1 MADARKTQSSSGT
14 ISRPLA
20 GKRQVSVTD
29 MSLEARLQ
37 ASAKCNSPTP
47 VDRLTRLN
55 RKEIEII
62 GDIRGTLEHLKTIM
76 ARVKTEGVKEDID
89 KLMTQ
94 FDLLVKSRYEVN
106 EEHRVSLTVERAKLE
121 AAVADTTAIGRVAA
135 SEVKILG
142 ALSAINE
149 RLDEQ
154 EKMTVHRTP
163 QSNSVERQ
171 VAQVA
176 SVPSGEW
183 AEVTKRMRKAVP
195 KSEPEPSPVG
205 VAKTSTKALRSR
217 PVAVI
222 VKRGEEQFPEL
233 LRTVRSKVDP
243 AVTGTAI
250 TRMRQTQQGNL
261 LIEINGGT
269 DTATK
274 MKQEIERSLGPETAV
289 RTTDDLAPVEV
300 RDLDE
305 VTTKEEV
312 LEATLALGD
321 TNGARVVS
329 IRHAY
334 GGAQIA
340 VVLLPKIAA
349 RKICDAGRIRVGLVY
364 ARVRPTE
371 LSDRCYR
378 CLAFGHVAGRCT
390 GVDRRSCCWRCG
402 GEGHR
407 SSQCSAA
414 AQAVVDFRNVLAN
427 AAAGHVPQMDRQ
439 TKLKQPVVKRRSEQE
454 STESTEEGRA
464 ALSPTS

>member
-1 MADARKTQSSSGT
+1 MAETRKTQLSGGT
-14 ISRPLA
+14 KSRPLA
-20 GKRQVSVTD
+20 GKGQASVTD
-29 MSLEARLQ
+29 MSLEARLR
-37 ASAKCNSPTP
+37 ASARSNSLTQD
-47 VDRLTRLN
+47 DRLTRLD
-55 RKEIEII
+55 RKENEII

-76 ARVKTEGVKEDID
+76 ARVKTEGVKDDID
-89 KLMTQ
+89 KLMTH
-94 FDLLVKSRYEVN
+94 FELLVKSRHEVKA
-106 EEHRVSLTVERAKLE
+106 EYRVSLAVERAKLE
-121 AAVADTTAIGRVAA
+121 AAVADTTAIDRVAA

-154 EKMTVHRTP
+154 ERMTVRRTP

-176 SVPSGEW
+176 LSVASGEW
-183 AEVTKRMRKAVP
+183 AEVTKRKRKAVP
-195 KSEPEPSPVG
+195 KPEPEPSPVG
-205 VAKTSTKALRSR
+205 VAKISTKALRSR
-217 PVAVI
+217 PLAVI

-269 DTATK
+269 DTATTV
-274 MKQEIERSLGPETAV
+274 KQEIERSLGPGTAV
-289 RTTDDLAPVEV
+289 RTTDDLVPVEV

-305 VTTKEEV
+305 VTTREEV

-329 IRHAY
+329 IRRAY

-414 AQAVVDFRNVLAN
+414 AQAVVDFRNVLAD
-427 AAAGHVPQMDRQ
+427 AAGHVPQMDRQ
-439 TKLKQPVVKRRSEQE
+439 NKWKQPVIKRRLEQE
-454 STESTEEGRA
+454 STESTEEGRTA
-464 ALSPTS
+464 SSPTS